1 MGLLLGVSI
10 LQVPDLLLR
19 FIGLLNEFYV
29 NKYGRRINTLT
40 ENTIPEKGKTR
51 SKLVLSPKKS
61 NITFQIVNERSTLD
75 RRKQNDVNNFLGD
88 VLDVLE

>member
-19 FIGLLNEFYV
+19 FIGLLKEFYV